1 MAGTNKDTAAPVEA
15 VEAEAPK
22 TRGRKA
28 TRDPNGKSIS
38 GFFSEEEQKRIAKA
52 RFKGEHEQ
60 VNDLVRTAVL
70 DYVERLLAE

>member
-1 MAGTNKDTAAPVEA
+1 MANTADKTQAVAEA
-15 VEAEAPK
+15 TEAPK

-38 GFFSEEEQKRIAKA
+38 GFFSEAELARIAKA

-60 VNDLVRTAVL
+60 VNDLVRVGVL
-70 DYVERLLAE
+70 EYVDRLLGE